1 MKTKLEI
8 NFTVLFSNFFL
19 IFFIFITCIIIFT
32 GYTTHQTISGKCY
45 KFHSE
50 PLSWH
55 DAYLACKLEEGH
67 LAIINSAKE
76 ASIVAGFLG
85 EHLNSNIPDPNI
97 LYLGFSDLM
106 FPYQY
111 RTITGNNVYLIY
123 IRTGSVFLFV
133 KLKLT
138 ERFEIS
144 LANQAMSYKLGNANV
159 DNLNISFQVR

>member
-8 NFTVLFSNFFL
+8 IFTVLFS
-19 IFFIFITCIIIFT
+19 IFFFNFLTCTIIFT

-111 RTITGNNVYLIY
+111 RTITGNIYLIY
-123 IRTGSVFLFV
+123 IITVSVILYV
-133 KLKLT
+133 CLNELILKLT
-138 ERFEIS
+138 GKIRNFFS
-144 LANQAMSYKLGNANV
+144 KSNNV
-159 DNLNISFQVR
+159 L